1 MKQSKFLS
9 IGRRDLLRSLLL
21 SVIACVLTFAQE
33 TLLPAL
39 DIPAEIK
46 LMINY
51 ALAYLIKNFFTKPD
65 KIQTFSEDIV
75 GDHPPKDG
83 GR

>member
-1 MKQSKFLS
+1 MKQSNFLS
-9 IGRRDLLRSLLL
+9 IGKRDLLRSLLL
-21 SVIACVLTFAQE
+21 SVIACILTFAQE
-33 TLLPAL
+33 TLLPSL

-65 KIQTFSEDIV
+65 KPTLFAD
-75 GDHPPKDG
+75 GDGAGTPDKG
-83 GR
+83 L